1 MPRPPRAFLP
11 GFPQHLIQRGNNR
24 TAIFLA
30 EEDYGFYLE
39 SLLAVSRRY
48 DVAIHAY
55 VLMTNHVH
63 LLVTPAYGDSLARL
77 MQALGRRYVRFFNAK
92 YQRSGT
98 LWEGRFRACLIDTDR
113 YVLGCYRY
121 IELNP
126 VRANMVSRPSEYRWS
141 SYRVHAGGDSSRLI
155 TKHSLYLALGA
166 TDDERQAAYRRLY
179 EGEIDETE
187 GANQQQIRTATNKGW
202 VLGRGEGRDA
212 AEVHAGRALRPL
224 PRGRPKIRTK
234 NQL

>member
-1 MPRPPRAFLP
+1 VAD
-11 GFPQHLIQRGNNR
+11 
-24 TAIFLA
+24 
-30 EEDYGFYLE
+30 EDYGFYLE
-39 SLLAVSRRY
+39 SLLAVSRGY

-63 LLVTPAYGDSLARL
+63 LLATPAYRDSLARL

-141 SYRVHAGGDSSRLI
+141 SYRVHADGDSSRLI
-155 TKHSLYLALGA
+155 TKHPLYLALVA
-166 TDDERQAAYRRLY
+166 TDDERQAAYRHLY
-179 EGEIDETE
+179 EGEMDENE
-187 GANQQQIRTATNKGW
+187 GANHQQIRTATNKGW
-202 VLGRGEGRDA
+202 VLGNGEGRDA
-212 AEVHAGRALRPL
+212 AEVHVGHPLRPL
-224 PRGRPKIRTK
+224 PRGRPKTRTE

>member
-24 TAIFLA
+24 TAIFGA
-30 EEDYGFYLE
+30 DEDYGFYLE

-63 LLVTPAYGDSLARL
+63 LLVTPAYRDSLARL

-126 VRANMVSRPSEYRWS
+126 VRANMVSRPNEYRWS

-155 TKHSLYLALGA
+155 TKHPLYLALGA
-166 TDDERQAAYRRLY
+166 TDDERQAAYRHLY
-179 EGEIDETE
+179 EVEIDETE
-187 GANQQQIRTATNKGW
+187 GANQEQIRTATNKGW
-202 VLGRGEGRDA
+202 VLGSGEGRDA
-212 AEVHAGRALRPL
+212 AEVQAGRPLPPL
-224 PRGRPKIRTK
+224 PRGRPKIRTE